1 MFSMIYLAKE
11 INNYEELSRCWRR
24 FENEYTSPND
34 FLFIA
39 CKDNPFSNW
48 EVLNFR
54 GYIILVG
61 LEKKIGVETSCV
73 NGLELRHVFDN
84 VYCLCTEGIF
94 HYGDY
99 RFSVKKDGIYIDGV
113 NLFASLERKESK
125 RLDYI
130 NMGSKYWD
138 SYIYY
143 PNQIGTN
150 KDRNFELLD
159 FLINFD
165 GDLGPI
171 SEKGLP
177 EFFYMTKYFNERKYV
192 AASDIKGFKLIK
204 YLNTDVLIFTYV
216 NGLSEK
222 VSGLDVAL
230 FLSCYKKYSSLPR
243 SIDFEVVFTDF

>member
-11 INNYEELSRCWRR
+11 INNYEELGHSWGR

-34 FLFIA
+34 FLFIT
-39 CKDNPFSNW
+39 CKDNPFSNE

-61 LEKKIGVETSCV
+61 LEKKIGLETSCI
-73 NGLELRHVFDN
+73 NGLELYHVFDN
-84 VYCLCTEGIF
+84 VYCLCTEGTF
-94 HYGDY
+94 HYGNY
-99 RFSVKKDGIYIDGV
+99 RFGVKKDGIYIDGV
-113 NLFASLERKESK
+113 NLFDSLEKKEAK

-143 PNQIGTN
+143 PNQISLTCD
-150 KDRNFELLD
+150 KRFELID
-159 FLINFD
+159 FLMNYD

-177 EFFYMTKYFNERKYV
+177 EFFYTTRYFTEKKYV
-192 AASDIKGFKLIK
+192 ATRDIKEIKLHK
-204 YLNTDVLIFTYV
+204 YLNTDVLSFTYL
-216 NGLSEK
+216 NGISER
-222 VSGLDVAL
+222 VFGLDVAL
-230 FLSCYKKYSSLPR
+230 FLSCYKKYSPLPK
-243 SIDFEVVFTDF
+243 SIDLEVYFTDF